1 MGYPTDYFT
10 VIFAL
15 GRLPGW
21 LAQWEEMIGD
31 KEQKIARPRQIY
43 TGHDER
49 PYVPMDKRG

>member
-43 TGHDER
+43 TGQGER
-49 PYVPMDKRG
+49 AFVPMNKR